1 MKHSFYIPTHIFYG
15 AGCLDKLGEIKLPGK
30 KALIVTTSSTR
41 FVECGYF
48 DRLKTLLKR
57 GEADAILYDKVC
69 VNPSKAQVE
78 EATELFLK
86 EGCDMV
92 LGFGGGSSIDTAKAV
107 AMLAANGGDLWDYV
121 QSGSGRGAEIKVKPY
136 PIIAVSTTAGTGT
149 ESDPWIVITKED
161 TNEKLGLGSAD
172 MFATYAFLDAEL
184 MVTVPQKL
192 TAYQGFDALFHAME
206 GYIATTATPVSDIFA
221 LKSISLIGKSLVR
234 AYENGQD
241 IHAREEMAMASS
253 LSGIVE
259 SISYCTGNHSIA
271 QAMAAYYN
279 QIPHGAA
286 LLMTANEYF
295 RHFEPIV
302 PERFADMAKA
312 LTGNANADTEDL
324 LGKLIEME
332 NACGVDTLT
341 MSDYGITE
349 DMLSV
354 IADNAYDWQY
364 DQFEV
369 GPVPM
374 TKAEVLNVLKK
385 SYR

>member
-1 MKHSFYIPTHIFYG
+1 
-15 AGCLDKLGEIKLPGK
+15 
-30 KALIVTTSSTR
+30 
-41 FVECGYF
+41 
-48 DRLKTLLKR
+48 
-57 GEADAILYDKVC
+57 
-69 VNPSKAQVE
+69 
-78 EATELFLK
+78 
-86 EGCDMV
+86 
-92 LGFGGGSSIDTAKAV
+92 
-107 AMLAANGGDLWDYV
+107 
-121 QSGSGRGAEIKVKPY
+121 
-136 PIIAVSTTAGTGT
+136 
-149 ESDPWIVITKED
+149 
-161 TNEKLGLGSAD
+161 
-172 MFATYAFLDAEL
+172 
-184 MVTVPQKL
+184 
-192 TAYQGFDALFHAME
+192 
-206 GYIATTATPVSDIFA
+206 
-221 LKSISLIGKSLVR
+221 
-234 AYENGQD
+234 
-241 IHAREEMAMASS
+241 MASS

-369 GPVPM
+369 EPVPM